1 MKFQTV
7 NSKLQFWQKGVV
19 LFLMLYFTSFMSYRE
34 FTGFPRG
41 LVFIVAYSV
50 MALLLAKQTYLNGM
64 TMSKMVNYV
73 LLSFLLSCIPSIL
86 IFGQSVYD
94 SLGGILMFVFP
105 MSLYYIFHRWNVEER
120 LVFKYLMIF
129 TAVFGFFEVI
139 QQFTYPTYWFNGR
152 AADEYSGLLE
162 QRMGFWRFYLFG
174 IGYCLLAI
182 MLCFGKILK
191 KEGKTIYNYVM
202 FIICAIAIYFFLARK
217 DIYAVV
223 SCIAIGTLFYSKRGG
238 NAGSKIFIGI
248 LLIGIYFFLSNAMV
262 DLNAQTQTEMGE
274 GNEDFIRFVAA
285 DYFINSFSD
294 SPLYYVFGSGVPGG
308 KNYLASQISY
318 LIDNMHIYQ
327 DDCGFVGYFSR
338 FGLFGVLMQIMIL
351 FKICVNYKYL
361 DMSLLMFALL
371 QVEISF
377 FDFWGNNARNLA
389 AWAIFLYL
397 VDKNIQKNKQI
408 KINNGKNFR

>member
-1 MKFQTV
+1 
-7 NSKLQFWQKGVV
+7 
-19 LFLMLYFTSFMSYRE
+19 
-34 FTGFPRG
+34 
-41 LVFIVAYSV
+41 
-50 MALLLAKQTYLNGM
+50 MA
-64 TMSKMVNYV
+64 
-73 LLSFLLSCIPSIL
+73 
-86 IFGQSVYD
+86 
-94 SLGGILMFVFP
+94 
-105 MSLYYIFHRWNVEER
+105 
-120 LVFKYLMIF
+120 
-129 TAVFGFFEVI
+129 
-139 QQFTYPTYWFNGR
+139 
-152 AADEYSGLLE
+152 
-162 QRMGFWRFYLFG
+162 
-174 IGYCLLAI
+174 
-182 MLCFGKILK
+182 
-191 KEGKTIYNYVM
+191 
-202 FIICAIAIYFFLARK
+202 
-217 DIYAVV
+217 
-223 SCIAIGTLFYSKRGG
+223 
-238 NAGSKIFIGI
+238 
-248 LLIGIYFFLSNAMV
+248 

-274 GNEDFIRFVAA
+274 GSEDFIRFVAA

-351 FKICVNYKYL
+351 SKICVNYKYL